1 MLRITEGSAS
11 DVIKRDYVA
20 SRCVTAGIV
29 ECWMLPEDV
38 ASRCV
43 IAGTV
48 ECWMLPAGV

>member
-1 MLRITEGSAS
+1 M
-11 DVIKRDYVA
+11 
-20 SRCVTAGIV
+20 TAGIV

-38 ASRCV
+38 ASRFV